1 MPAHADLTLL
11 RDLVVIVLVAIP
23 VVFVTSR
30 LRVPAVVG
38 FLLTGML
45 IGPHALALIPEQEIV
60 AQVAELGAVL
70 LLFTV
75 GLELSLSR
83 ILKLGRVVLVGGALQ
98 LVVTAAL
105 IAGLLLL
112 VHGSPR
118 TAVLLG
124 ALFALSSTAVV
135 LKLYTERQDL
145 DTPHGRIVIAI
156 LLFQDLAVVPLMLIL
171 PFLAG
176 TTPSTGAAVRAL
188 LTSLAV
194 VAAIVLG
201 GRVVV
206 PRLLDRL
213 AHMPS
218 RELFTLTIVALGL
231 GAAYVTS
238 QFGLSLALGAFLA
251 GLVISESDYGLQAF
265 SDVLPF
271 RDSFSGIFF
280 ISVGMLLDVPGVL
293 REPALVVGVTLA
305 AMLLKVVVVAAV
317 VAVVGYSLRTGIV
330 AGMGLAQVGEFAFV
344 LASAGLAAGVLSERN
359 YQGFLAAAVLS
370 MLLTPAVIALAE
382 PAADRVTALL
392 GQQVLD
398 ATTREQQAVGALRDH
413 VVVVGYGLNG
423 RNLAKALRGARIPYV
438 ILEENARTVR
448 RAREEGEP
456 MYFGD
461 GTRAEVLRH
470 VGVEQ
475 ARAIVYVIASAEATR
490 RGVAMSHHLNPALH
504 IVVRTRYV
512 AEIEDLQRL
521 GAVEVVPEEFETS
534 LEIFSRVLRRFGV
547 PSSAIR
553 AEVEAVRQ
561 DHYDMFRGRERPYA
575 GHLTDLAISLG
586 VRIGVETLTVEHGA
600 AAIGEN
606 PRTLRL
612 RQTTG
617 ATVVAVIRG
626 KAIVYEPSPEF
637 SFRDFD
643 TVVLVGNP
651 EAIARATPLFRA
663 PAPPETI
670 RTSGESLSSSA

>member
-1 MPAHADLTLL
+1 MPVHADLTLL

-45 IGPHALALIPEQEIV
+45 IGPHTLALIPEQEV
-60 AQVAELGAVL
+60 VTQAAELGAVL

-83 ILKLGRVVLVGGALQ
+83 ILKLGREVLLGGSLQ
-98 LVVTAAL
+98 LVVTAGL
-105 IAGLLLL
+105 VAGLLAALS
-112 VHGSPR
+112 GPSR
-118 TAVLLG
+118 SAVLMG
-124 ALFALSSTAVV
+124 TLFALSSTAVV
-135 LKLYTERQDL
+135 LKLYAERQEL
-145 DTPHGRIVIAI
+145 DTLHGRVVVAI
-156 LLFQDLAVVPLMLIL
+156 LLFQDLAVVPLMLVL
-171 PFLAG
+171 PLLAG
-176 TTPSTGAAVRAL
+176 TTSGGAAAKEL

-194 VAAIVLG
+194 VAVIVVG
-201 GRVVV
+201 GRLVV
-206 PRLLDRL
+206 PKLLERL
-213 AHMPS
+213 AGMPS

-251 GLVISESDYGLQAF
+251 GLVISESDYGLQAL

-271 RDSFSGIFF
+271 RDTFSGIFF
-280 ISVGMLLDVPGVL
+280 ISVGMLLDVPAVL
-293 REPALVVGVTLA
+293 REPALVLGATAA
-305 AMLLKVVVVAAV
+305 AMFLKVVVVAAI
-317 VAVVGYSLRTGIV
+317 VAAIGYSLRSGIV

-370 MLLTPAVIALAE
+370 MMLTPVAITWAE
-382 PAADRVTALL
+382 PLADRLTARI
-392 GQQVLD
+392 GRTALD
-398 ATTREQQAVGALRDH
+398 ATTREQEAAAALRDH
-413 VVVVGYGLNG
+413 VIIVGYGLNG

-470 VGVEQ
+470 VGVDR
-475 ARAIVYVIASAEATR
+475 ARVIVYVIASAAATR
-490 RGVAMSHHLNPALH
+490 RGVAMAHHVNPRLH

-512 AEIEDLQRL
+512 AQIEDLQTL
-521 GAVEVVPEEFETS
+521 GASEVVPEEFETS
-534 LEIFSRVLRRFGV
+534 LEVFSRVLRKFGV

-600 AAIGEN
+600 AAIGGN
-606 PRTLRL
+606 PRSLRL

-626 KAIVYEPSPEF
+626 KDIIYEPSAEF
-637 SFRDFD
+637 GFRDLD

-651 EAIARATPLFRA
+651 EAVARATLLFRA
-663 PAPPETI
+663 PAPLEAV
-670 RTSGESLSSSA
+670 RSSGASLSSAP

>member
-1 MPAHADLTLL
+1 MPEAHDFTLL

-23 VVFVTSR
+23 VVLVTSR
-30 LRVPAVVG
+30 LRIPAVVG

-45 IGPHALALIPEQEIV
+45 IGPHSLGLIPEQQVV
-60 AQVAELGAVL
+60 AQVADLGAVL

-83 ILKLGRVVLVGGALQ
+83 ILKLGREVVLGGTLQ
-98 LVVTAAL
+98 LGATSVLVAAM
-105 IAGLLLL
+105 L
-112 VHGSPR
+112 VATGGEARSS
-118 TAVLLG
+118 VLLG

-135 LKLYTERQDL
+135 LKLYSERQDL
-145 DTPHGRIVIAI
+145 DSPHGRVVVAI
-156 LLFQDLAVVPLMLIL
+156 LLFQDLAVVPLMLVL
-171 PFLAG
+171 PLLAG
-176 TTPSTGAAVRAL
+176 TAPSGLAAARGL
-188 LTSLAV
+188 LTSLVV
-194 VAAIVLG
+194 VATIVFG
-201 GRVVV
+201 GRLVV

-213 AHMPS
+213 ARMPS

-231 GAAYVTS
+231 GSAYVTS

-251 GLVISESDYGLQAF
+251 GLVISESDYGLQAL

-271 RDSFSGIFF
+271 RDTFSGIFF
-280 ISVGMLLDVPGVL
+280 ISIGMLLDVPAVAQEPVRVL
-293 REPALVVGVTLA
+293 GLVAA
-305 AMLLKVVVVAAV
+305 AMLLKVAV
-317 VAVVGYSLRTGIV
+317 VAVVVVVVGYSLRAGLV

-359 YQGFLAAAVLS
+359 YQAFLAAAVLS
-370 MLLTPAVIALAE
+370 MLLAPALIAVAE
-382 PAADRVTALL
+382 PVADRLTAAF
-392 GQQVLD
+392 GRRELD
-398 ATTREQQAVGALRDH
+398 ATTREQQAVAALRDH
-413 VVVVGYGLNG
+413 VIVVGYGLNG
-423 RNLAKALRGARIPYV
+423 RNLAKALLGARIPYV

-470 VGVEQ
+470 VGIGQ
-475 ARAIVYVIASAEATR
+475 ARVIVYVIASAEATR
-490 RGVAMSHHLNPALH
+490 RGVAMAHHLNPRLH

-512 AEIEDLQRL
+512 AQIEDLQTL
-521 GAVEVVPEEFETS
+521 GAAEVVPEEFETS
-534 LEIFSRVLRRFGV
+534 LEVFSRVLRRYGV

-553 AEVEAVRQ
+553 AEVEAVRK

-586 VRIGVETLTVEHGA
+586 VRIGVETLQVEPGA
-600 AAIGEN
+600 AAIGGN
-606 PRTLRL
+606 PRSLRL

-626 KAIVYEPSPEF
+626 KDIVYEPSPEF
-637 SFRDFD
+637 GFRDLD

-651 EAIARATPLFRA
+651 DALARAMPLFRA
-663 PAPPETI
+663 PAAPAEP
-670 RTSGESLSSSA
+670 SATG